1 MSLAELLNV
10 DTFRK
15 TMRGL
20 FDFDFI
26 NTASKYRASDLDLG
40 ESSEMAYAN
49 LINAES
55 ELGRTL
61 FGPIP
66 EGHQWEF
73 FEHKKNVWIWHDGW
87 FDEVGKMHGTTIR
100 YEVKPEGV
108 FKKVAGEP
116 YIRIDG
122 EELDNFRN
130 AAKMYLNL
138 IKENLYH

>member
-1 MSLAELLNV
+1 M
-10 DTFRK
+10 
-15 TMRGL
+15 
-20 FDFDFI
+20 
-26 NTASKYRASDLDLG
+26 
-40 ESSEMAYAN
+40 
-49 LINAES
+49 
-55 ELGRTL
+55 
-61 FGPIP
+61 
-66 EGHQWEF
+66 
-73 FEHKKNVWIWHDGW
+73 WIWHDGW